1 MQREETLYH
10 KAHCWKPE
18 DENEDRTNLG
28 VGKFTIAIDKCFI
41 FTVI

>member
-10 KAHCWKPE
+10 KAHCWKSG

-28 VGKFTIAIDKCFI
+28 VSVLLLGD
-41 FTVI
+41 